1 MKVEEFQELL
11 GHKVNKKVADA
22 LNSCPNFEIIF
33 DGDEAYCNNVP
44 LECLFDDESE
54 EKGKEKLDK
63 HTKGYMF
70 DSLVYRY
77 KLARAGMSEA
87 EFLRPHRASA
97 ETIKFTEERDVRR
110 FIEILHEAI
119 REHD

>member
-22 LNSCPNFEIIF
+22 LNRCPNVEIIF
-33 DGDEAYCNNVP
+33 DGDEAYCNHLP
-44 LECLFDDESE
+44 LECLFDDES
-54 EKGKEKLDK
+54 KEKLDK

-77 KLARAGMSEA
+77 KLARAAMSERDRRSSMSVEA
-87 EFLRPHRASA
+87 IRIA
-97 ETIKFTEERDVRR
+97 EERDVKR

-119 REHD
+119 GEHD

>member
-1 MKVEEFQELL
+1 MKVEEFQEIL

-44 LECLFDDESE
+44 LEYLFDDENE

-77 KLARAGMSEA
+77 KLARAAMSERDRRFSTST
-87 EFLRPHRASA
+87 E

-110 FIEILHEAI
+110 FSEILSEAI
-119 REHD
+119 GEHD